1 MSLMRKKL
9 PEQPRRKRTTPSIGV
24 YLDDET
30 NDKFSLAVMKE
41 REKQIKRGEKATISK
56 SSILADYIKEWLK
69 KNKY

>member
-1 MSLMRKKL
+1 MALMKKKL

-41 REKQIKRGEKATISK
+41 REKQIKRGEKPTISK